1 MDQFKLLNSGVDN
14 VLFFKTKL
22 KDPVKLSLNIMDDI
36 ISCGEQKTKFLLRF
50 VPIEGTC
57 KAHEENVK
65 EVLKKLLKR
74 HFTNDFKRDMAINI
88 VGDIIKELSP
98 NSKVEFKTPDL

>member
-50 VPIEGTC
+50 VPIG
-57 KAHEENVK
+57 KSNYY
-65 EVLKKLLKR
+65 
-74 HFTNDFKRDMAINI
+74 FKI
-88 VGDIIKELSP
+88 LQ
-98 NSKVEFKTPDL
+98 PDGAC

>member
-1 MDQFKLLNSGVDN
+1 MLQVVATNLRKADVAKRAIALDLDDLTEEEMDQFKLLNSGVDN

-50 VPIEGTC
+50 VPIG
-57 KAHEENVK
+57 K
-65 EVLKKLLKR
+65 
-74 HFTNDFKRDMAINI
+74 
-88 VGDIIKELSP
+88 S
-98 NSKVEFKTPDL
+98 SY